1 MIEIIGE
8 LFRGRDVD
16 PSFHNEATWV
26 ADTRRYTIGNLVH
39 WTGVVRHMEDQKL
52 AIATAEAEHRQASIG
67 AVAATTVEQP
77 DQATEVAPVYDITTG
92 LALSAEEVQR
102 IGVADRPP
110 LPETQ
115 EGLPN
120 LEEIRANV
128 KAA

>member
-16 PSFHNEATWV
+16 PSFHDEATWV

-39 WTGVVRHMEDQKL
+39 WTGVVRHMEDQKV
-52 AIATAEAEHRQASIG
+52 AIAAAEAEHHQASIDTT
-67 AVAATTVEQP
+67 AAMSAEQP
-77 DQATEVAPVYDITTG
+77 SQTPELAPVHDITTG
-92 LALSAEEVQR
+92 LVISADEAQR
-102 IGVADRPP
+102 LGAVDRPP
-110 LPETQ
+110 LPTNQ